1 VTGPPPGPPGLPAT
15 SDWRRLPDS
24 DTYERTFQVRGGS
37 AVFHAS
43 RSAVEVVEH
52 AANPGY
58 EMAENRW
65 SRSSVIISFESED
78 YTSRIWVMWRGQP
91 YAEVTESL

>member
-1 VTGPPPGPPGLPAT
+1 VLPA
-15 SDWRRLPDS
+15 SSEWKLLPDGER
-24 DTYERTFQVRGGS
+24 YERTFIVRGGV

-43 RSAVEVVEH
+43 RANVEVVDH
-52 AANPGY
+52 TANPGY
-58 EMAENRW
+58 EMAVNRW